1 MDDLITTVANI
12 PDAVLIAD
20 LKRRGYEVFKWD
32 DPAWDDPAWDDPAWD
47 DPAPQQQ
54 NKQYDKRK

>member
-1 MDDLITTVANI
+1 MDDLITTVVNI
-12 PDAVLIAD
+12 PDAVLIAE

-32 DPAWDDPAWDDPAWD
+32 VLVWD

>member
-12 PDAVLIAD
+12 PDAVLIAE

-32 DPAWDDPAWDDPAWD
+32 DPAWDDPAWDDPA
-47 DPAPQQQ
+47 PQQQQ